1 MAAAELL
8 SLGSSSPSGFVLHI
22 RNMHDLL
29 LVLGL
34 LGHSGWVLGQ
44 EGELPGCS
52 DAGTDFLQ
60 VGCSNG
66 TVTAAVEETASGTG
80 ADADTSAGASDLA

>member
-1 MAAAELL
+1 
-8 SLGSSSPSGFVLHI
+8 
-22 RNMHDLL
+22 MHDLL

-52 DAGTDFLQ
+52 DAGTDFLPTE
-60 VGCSNG
+60 CSDG
-66 TVTAAVEETASGTG
+66 TAVVAAAEKTASRIDAS
-80 ADADTSAGASDLA
+80 ADVDAGAGDLA